1 MGSALSVALL
11 PAARY
16 KVTKLNTVELL
27 SLGIELNSVLTDE
40 CLSEMEAMDLFLSCR
55 RGDLERVK

>member
-16 KVTKLNTVELL
+16 KVTKLNCLAN
-27 SLGIELNSVLTDE
+27 ELNSVLTDE
-40 CLSEMEAMDLFLSCR
+40 CLAEMEAMDLFLSCR